1 MIIEVAKAEHS
12 NFAEIYS
19 FMNNRFWDVVIR
31 IHYHPD
37 DFRRGSNYVTI
48 KYDCGDD

>member
-1 MIIEVAKAEHS
+1 MIIEVAKAEHY

-19 FMNNRFWDVVIR
+19 FMNNRFWDVIR

-37 DFRRGSNYVTI
+37 DFRRGSYYITI
-48 KYDCGDD
+48 KYNCGDD